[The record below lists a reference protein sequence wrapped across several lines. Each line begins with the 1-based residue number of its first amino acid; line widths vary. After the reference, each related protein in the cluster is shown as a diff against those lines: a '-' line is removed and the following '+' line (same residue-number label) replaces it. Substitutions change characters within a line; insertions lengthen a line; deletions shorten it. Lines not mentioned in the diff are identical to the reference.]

1 MLLAALVTLP
11 LVVVPTARVDVPL
24 GAFTDQSTNVTG
36 ALTLGPGTARTLAPV
51 RSGIAVYPPRTL
63 PKPANSVNVDVDATV
78 PVGATVAVDVR
89 GERPDHD
96 WTEWTSGT
104 LGVSTSVIQVRVVLT
119 APDDVGAP
127 TVRRVSLSTSDGPQP
142 VATASEYRVFAT
154 REGLVGGTT
163 ANGHVITS
171 RDHFVALPSRRGLSP
186 KGTGT
191 YTAKVCAAN
200 GRCAWAPVW
209 DVGPW
214 NTHDDYWNPTR
225 ENWSDLPKGTP
236 QAQAA
241 YLDGYNRGV
250 DQFGRKV
257 ANPAGVDLADGTFW
271 DGLALKGNS
280 WVTVTYLWHQA
291 GPSGY
296 VRTAGDTLNARS
308 SPSTDAPVTGMAANY
323 AQVRVEC
330 QATGET
336 VNDNAAWY
344 RIAPRMYVAAA
355 FVTGVTKAPTCA
367 G

>member
-11 LVVVPTARVDVPL
+11 LVVVPTQRLDVPL

-36 ALTLGPGTARTLAPV
+36 ALTLGPGTARTLTPV

-78 PVGATVAVDVR
+78 PEGTTVTVGVR

-96 WTEWTSGT
+96 WTEWTPGT

-127 TVRRVSLSTSDGPQP
+127 TVHRVSLSTSDGPRREP
-142 VATASEYRVFAT
+142 AANEYRVFAT

-191 YTAKVCAAN
+191 YTTKVCAAN

-225 ENWSDLPKGTP
+225 ETWTDLPEGTP

-241 YLDGYNRGV
+241 YQDGYNKGL

-257 ANPAGVDLADGTFW
+257 ANPAGIDLADGTFW

-280 WVTVTYLWHQA
+280 WVTVTYLWHQT

-296 VRTAGDTLNARS
+296 VRTAGDTLNART
-308 SPSTDAPVTGMAANY
+308 SPSTDAPVTGIAANH

-336 VNDNAAWY
+336 VNDSAAWY

-355 FVTGVTKAPTCA
+355 FVTGVTNAPTCA